1 MFLNAGL
8 GVRFKPLLSC
18 NVDFNLPHFHGKRAS
33 EVVTVRI
40 RRADGR
46 HLRPFI
52 PLHQFS

>member
-8 GVRFKPLLSC
+8 GVRFKTLLSC